1 MSTRLHIGNLSFDSD
16 RDSLRAA
23 FAADGRTV
31 VDVQVVSDR
40 VTGRPRGFGFVEM
53 GSEADAQAAIQ
64 ALDGALLD
72 GRNLKVS
79 EAQQRTSPRGGEGR
93 ARG

>member
-16 RDSLRAA
+16 TDSLRAA

-40 VTGRPRGFGFVEM
+40 ETGRPRGFGFVEM

-79 EAQQRTSPRGGEGR
+79 EAQQRTAPRGEGR